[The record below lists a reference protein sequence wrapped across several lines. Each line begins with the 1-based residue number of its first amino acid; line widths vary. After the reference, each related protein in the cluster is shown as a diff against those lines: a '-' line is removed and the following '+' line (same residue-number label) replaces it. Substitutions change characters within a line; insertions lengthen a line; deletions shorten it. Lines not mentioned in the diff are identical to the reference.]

1 MNIKFF
7 LDFREVMVGVR
18 LTSEIWRVDPLQ
30 PVEEVDHPC
39 THLMPL
45 SSRILW
51 FEVPLVESDFAVR
64 FGRQT
69 SACPRRVTLV
79 DDHAAIIAPARPE
92 HAQRSGTPAVRD
104 AVVVALLARPE
115 LVLVFENRTG
125 RFAIRPVL
133 HVLARITITRFLEI

>member
-1 MNIKFF
+1 
-7 LDFREVMVGVR
+7 MVGGGR
-18 LTSEIWRVDPLQ
+18 LGSENWWVDPLQ
-30 PVEEVDHPC
+30 PVEGVDHLC

-69 SACPRRVTLV
+69 SAGPRGVTLV
-79 DDHAAIIAPARPE
+79 DDHAAIVAPARPE
-92 HAQRSGTPAVRD
+92 HAQRSGAPAVRD

-115 LVLVFENRTG
+115 LVLVFKNRTG
-125 RFAIRPVL
+125 RLAVRTVF
-133 HVLARITITRFLEI
+133 HVLARITITRFLEK